1 MKSLSH
7 RLTKTL
13 LMALTLALGASPAFA
28 GDPTT
33 TGDLATPANRIV
45 GTWRISAQVDGA
57 NCRSGI
63 PGPLLTV
70 DTYLMFHAGGTVT
83 ELPRIPVSNIPA
95 PRTFGIGTWY
105 YDKANDAYYGTLRF
119 DWYANGIRQGYNTV
133 DREMRLEAGA
143 DSMSGS
149 AVAVRFLENGT
160 EVFSQ
165 CGPATGR
172 RI

>member
-1 MKSLSH
+1 MNIPSH
-7 RLTKTL
+7 RLSHAL
-13 LMALTLALGASPAFA
+13 LVALALGAPPALA
-28 GDPTT
+28 GDPAT
-33 TGDLATPANRIV
+33 TGALATPANRIV

-63 PGPLLTV
+63 PGPSLTV

-105 YDKANDAYYGTLRF
+105 YDRATDNYYGTLRF
-119 DWYANGIRQGYNTV
+119 DWYSNGIRQGYNTV
-133 DREMRLEAGA
+133 DREIRLDPGA
-143 DSMSGS
+143 DRMTGS
-149 AVAVRFLENGT
+149 AVAVRFLENGD

>member
-1 MKSLSH
+1 MNSQSN

-13 LMALTLALGASPAFA
+13 LIALALGASPAYA
-28 GDPTT
+28 GDPST
-33 TGDLATPANRIV
+33 TGALATPANRIV

-57 NCRSGI
+57 NCTSGI
-63 PGPLLTV
+63 PGPALTV

-83 ELPRIPVSNIPA
+83 ELPRIPVTNIPA

-105 YDKANDAYYGTLRF
+105 YDKARDTYYGTLRF

-133 DREMRLEAGA
+133 DREIRLEAGG
-143 DSMSGS
+143 DSMTGS
-149 AVAVRFLENGT
+149 AVAVRYLETGT

-165 CGPATGR
+165 CGAATGK